1 MLPNILLFLTAAL
14 LGTASAS
21 AVPSAYAATY
31 AILAARGID
40 PHGPIPLDAVPIP
53 GTDGTGYTFEADSD
67 TSHWV
72 RTQHLSPKRA
82 LSGLSITMWS
92 FTGCQGGGAYFGN
105 VQYMQNSV
113 SSSHNFYNAIDLQP
127 RALLSS
133 EKIDFS
139 ASMSANPDPCGTY
152 LFSSPKG
159 MGAGCR
165 SLPGYSCFRLLRK

>member
-1 MLPNILLFLTAAL
+1 MLPNLLLLTVAL
-14 LGTASAS
+14 LGSASAF

-53 GTDGTGYTFEADSD
+53 GTNGTGYTFEADSD

-72 RTQHLSPKRA
+72 RTQHLSPKRD

-92 FTGCQGGGAYFGN
+92 FAGCQGGGSFFGN
-105 VQYMQNSV
+105 VQYFHNSITG
-113 SSSHNFYNAIDLQP
+113 SNKFYNAIDLQP

-139 ASMSANPDPCGTY
+139 ASNSKNLDPCGTY
-152 LFSSPKG
+152 QFSSPKG
-159 MGAGCR
+159 MAPGCR
-165 SLPGYSCFRLLRK
+165 PLPGYTCFRLLRN